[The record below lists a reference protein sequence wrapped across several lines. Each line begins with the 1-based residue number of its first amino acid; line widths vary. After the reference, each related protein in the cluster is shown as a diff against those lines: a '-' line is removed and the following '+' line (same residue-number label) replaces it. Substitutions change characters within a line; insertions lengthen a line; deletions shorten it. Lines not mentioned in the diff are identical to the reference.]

1 MVNRNRL
8 KTAVIA
14 CVAIAVMVS
23 LSLAAFHL
31 FTRKT
36 AENRMMRFF
45 DSNTNKDIL
54 FIGTSQVAADVSPM
68 ELWEHYGYSSYI
80 LCAAKDGVQRDLA
93 MLRIALQYT
102 TPKLVVINTDR
113 YWKQDS
119 TEDQLAGFHMFADAF
134 PVTRTKI
141 DVTRELYDHREDR
154 ARILFPFSEYHARW
168 KEISGEDFVPDPNP
182 GIMRGATYGTGI
194 GSPVQY
200 DLIDP
205 SEKEV
210 PEGDG
215 QKILGE
221 IITECHEKGI
231 EVFLLSLPLEAD
243 AKQQRYINSL
253 DDLAES
259 YGIEHVNLLGRT
271 DIYDYD
277 TDFSDGA
284 HMNVSG
290 SRKVTAYL
298 GEQILP
304 KYEIPSR
311 YNDPVYMKEWGDDY
325 AQYCEIKHE
334 YLQSAGDLNSFLI
347 QCHDDTLNLVLYI
360 EGSSACFRDNT
371 TFGLIGNIIDLQ
383 KIAAARE
390 NQQNYYAVIDYNNG
404 LLQEEV
410 VPTGDIETEA
420 SFGRAKLSFDDSGK
434 PILTVGDD
442 DKNYFEMEGHGD
454 ICIAVFD
461 RWSGKHICTKAFK
474 TSRVL
479 KAESRDPG
487 SKTEPEAVDDL
498 QGQ

>member
-1 MVNRNRL
+1 M
-8 KTAVIA
+8 VIA
-14 CVAIAVMVS
+14 CVAIVLMVM
-23 LSLAAFHL
+23 LSFAAFHL

-36 AENRMMRFF
+36 AEDRMRRFF

-93 MLRIALQYT
+93 MLRIALRYT

-119 TEDQLAGFHMFADAF
+119 TEDQLAGFHMFADAV
-134 PVTRTKI
+134 PITKTKI
-141 DVTRELYDHREDR
+141 DATYELYDRSADR

-168 KEISGEDFVPDPNP
+168 KEIADGDFVPDPNP
-182 GIMRGATYGTGI
+182 GIMRGSTYGTGL
-194 GSPVQY
+194 GHPVRY
-200 DLIDP
+200 DMIDR

-221 IITECHEKGI
+221 IITECHKRGI
-231 EVFLLSLPLEAD
+231 EVFLLTLPLEAD
-243 AKQQRYINSL
+243 AKQQRWFNSL
-253 DDLAES
+253 DDLAERC
-259 YGIEHVNLLGRT
+259 GIEHVNLLGRT

-290 SRKVTAYL
+290 SRKVSAFL
-298 GEQILP
+298 GEQVLP

-311 YNDPVYMKEWGDDY
+311 YDDPVYLQEWGDDY
-325 AQYCEIKHE
+325 AQYLEMKHE
-334 YLQSAGDLNSFLI
+334 NLRSAAGLESFLV
-347 QCHDDTLNLVLYI
+347 QCHDDTLNLVIYI
-360 EGSSACFRDNT
+360 EGGSSSFRDQQ
-371 TFGLIGNIIDLQ
+371 TFKLIGNIIDLE
-383 KIAAARE
+383 KIKEAKE
-390 NQQNYYAVIDYNNG
+390 NEQNYYAVIDYNSG
-404 LLQEEV
+404 LLREEIS
-410 VPTGDIETEA
+410 PADELETET
-420 SFGRAKLSFDDSGK
+420 SFGKAKLTFDDSGK

-442 DKNYFEMEGHGD
+442 TKNYFEMEGHGD

-487 SKTEPEAVDDL
+487 AEAETEAVDDL
-498 QGQ
+498 LAQ